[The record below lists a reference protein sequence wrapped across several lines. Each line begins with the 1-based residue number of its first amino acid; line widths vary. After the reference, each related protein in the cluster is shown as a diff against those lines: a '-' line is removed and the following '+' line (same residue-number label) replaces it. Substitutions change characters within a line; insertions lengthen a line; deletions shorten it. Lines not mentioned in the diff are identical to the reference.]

1 MSLSES
7 LRSKIEQQIASDRV
21 VLYMKGT
28 PQQPQC
34 GFSAKTAGILD
45 GLVPSYASFNVLA
58 DEEIRQGIKRYSDW
72 PTIPQLYVD
81 GELLG
86 GCDIITDMYNSGE
99 LHQVLGLDA
108 PDRSPP
114 EITISDLAAEKIKAG
129 MQDHQGLA
137 LHMSIDADWQPQ
149 FGLQPAQG
157 NEISSTSNGITLLFD
172 LQSAQRARGATIDW
186 VEALDGSGLDVTLP
200 AAPAPVKPMQASEL
214 KQAIDNGTAPLLVD
228 VRSETDRN
236 NVPSITGALVLDR
249 DTLTELQARAKDTP
263 MVFVCNVGNSSR
275 GAAEHFR
282 KQGFTEIYNLEGGM
296 RAFTELKA

>member
-1 MSLSES
+1 MSLPEA

-34 GFSAKTAGILD
+34 GFSAKTVGILD
-45 GLVPSYASFNVLA
+45 GMIPSYASFNVLA
-58 DEEIRQGIKRYSDW
+58 DEDVRQGIKVYSDW

-81 GELLG
+81 GELIG

-99 LHQVLGLDA
+99 LHEALGLQA

-114 EITISDLAAEKIKAG
+114 EITISDLAAQNIKAG
-129 MQDHQGLA
+129 MEGHADLA

-157 NEISSTSNGITLLFD
+157 NEISSTFNGITVLFD
-172 LQSAQRARGATIDW
+172 LQSAQRARGAKIDW
-186 VEALDGSGLDVTLP
+186 VETLQGSGLDVMLP
-200 AAPAPVKPMQASEL
+200 EAPAPVKPMQASEL

-228 VRSETDRN
+228 VRSETDRA
-236 NVPSITGALVLDR
+236 NVPSIAGAVALDR
-249 DTLTELQARAKDTP
+249 DTLTELQTRAKDTP

-282 KQGFTEIYNLEGGM
+282 KLGFTEVYNLEGGM
-296 RAFTELKA
+296 GAFGEA